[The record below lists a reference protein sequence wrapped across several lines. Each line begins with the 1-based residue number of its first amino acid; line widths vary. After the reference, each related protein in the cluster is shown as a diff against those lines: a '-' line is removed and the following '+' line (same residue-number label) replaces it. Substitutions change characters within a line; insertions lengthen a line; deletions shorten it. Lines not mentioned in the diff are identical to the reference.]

1 MRRIIT
7 ILVILAVLGGGG
19 FFAYQQFFA
28 PEEPEAETAV
38 DVNTVAVDTGLDV
51 VSAEGQIVP
60 LRDAQLSVLT
70 SGTVA
75 EIFVAEG
82 DTVSAGD
89 PILKLDTSDQEIA
102 LQQAIAGVIQ
112 ADAGLQTAEAGLASA
127 QAGVKAAEVGVM
139 AAEAALAVVQA
150 PPTAEQIAVS
160 EASIAVAEASINSAA
175 GSQALT
181 LEGATEAQL
190 RAAEAQVVAAQAAQ
204 KPVQDTFGLAQRFD
218 VSEDVLED
226 IAIQLNAASSNLS
239 AAEASLSELEQGATT
254 AERVAAG
261 NAVVAA
267 QAQRD
272 AAQAQ
277 LELLLS
283 GAKQE
288 QVGVAEVGIEQA
300 QAAVDEAQLGVQQAE
315 SALAQAEAAKA
326 QAETAVAS
334 AQEAI
339 EQRTLKAPFGG
350 VIASLAVS
358 VGEIASPG
366 VPIAILADFD
376 KWIIQTTDLTELDV
390 VSIAVGFPVDV
401 RIDAIPDR
409 TLQGTVTDIDTVST
423 LSRGDVTYTVSV
435 ELDDNEGLPL
445 RWGMTAFVDVD
456 TEQE

>member
-1 MRRIIT
+1 MV
-7 ILVILAVLGGGG
+7 ILVVLGGGG
-19 FFAYQQFFA
+19 YFAYQQFAPA
-28 PEEPEAETAV
+28 PEAEEETAV

-60 LRDAQLSVLT
+60 LRDTQLSVLAT
-70 SGTVA
+70 GTVA

-82 DTVSAGD
+82 DNVAAGD
-89 PILKLDTSDQEIA
+89 PLLKLDTSDEEIS

-112 ADAGLQTAEAGLASA
+112 ADAGLQTAEAGLAAA
-127 QAGVKAAEVGVM
+127 QAGVQAAEVGVM
-139 AAEAALAVVQA
+139 AAEAALAIVQA

-160 EASIAVAEASINSAA
+160 EASIAVAEASISSAA

-181 LEGATEAQL
+181 LEGATEAQIL
-190 RAAEAQVVAAQAAQ
+190 AAEAQIVAAQAAQ
-204 KPVQDTFGLAQRFD
+204 KPIQDTFGLAQRFD
-218 VSEDVLED
+218 VSEDTIED
-226 IAIQLNAASSNLS
+226 IAIQLNAASANLS
-239 AAEASLSELEQGATT
+239 AAEASLSELQQGATS
-254 AERVAAG
+254 AERAAAG

-288 QVGVAEVGIEQA
+288 QVGVAQVGVEQA
-300 QAAVDEAQLGVQQAE
+300 QAAVAEAQLGVQQAE
-315 SALAQAEAAKA
+315 ASVAQAAASKE

-339 EQRTLKAPFGG
+339 EQRTLTAPFAGT
-350 VIASLAVS
+350 IASLS
-358 VGEIASPG
+358 IKVGEIASPG
-366 VPIAILADFD
+366 VPIVALADFD

-390 VSIAVGFPVDV
+390 VSIAVGFPVEV
-401 RIDAIPDR
+401 RIDAIPDE

-456 TEQE
+456 TEQ